1 MPHFII
7 DCSENIIQQKPPDE
21 IMQAVYDVAEATG
34 LFAPNDIKVRLRPYQ
49 YFKLG
54 KNKKDFIHIFGNIM
68 EGRSTEQK
76 ANLSQKI
83 IERLNEMFPNI
94 SILSINI
101 REFEK
106 TTYNNKILVRHL
118 PFLYFDSSLTLLQ
131 LSGMGYVRKELV

>member
-7 DCSENIIQQKPPDE
+7 DCSENIIQLKNPE
-21 IMQAVYDVAEATG
+21 LIMQTVYDAAESTG
-34 LFAPNDIKVRLRPYQ
+34 LFAKNDIKVRIRPFK

-54 KNKKDFIHIFGNIM
+54 EDKKDFIHVFGNIM

-76 ANLSQKI
+76 AALSKKI
-83 IERLNEMFPNI
+83 ISTLNEMFPDV

-106 TTYNNKILVRHL
+106 ATYSNKVLI
-118 PFLYFDSSLTLLQ
+118 Q
-131 LSGMGYVRKELV
+131 SGNEQRS

>member
-7 DCSENIIQQKPPDE
+7 DCSENIIQQKSPDE

-34 LFAPNDIKVRLRPYQ
+34 LFAVNDIKVRLRPYQ

-54 KNKKDFIHIFGNIM
+54 TGKKDFIHIFGSIM
-68 EGRSTEQK
+68 EGRSAEQK
-76 ANLSQKI
+76 ANLSKKI
-83 IERLNEMFPNI
+83 IERLNEMFPAI

-106 TTYNNKILVRHL
+106 ATYSNKALIHPLNTTNDRH
-118 PFLYFDSSLTLLQ
+118 FDI
-131 LSGMGYVRKELV
+131 KN

>member
-1 MPHFII
+1 MPHFLIE
-7 DCSENIIQQKPPDE
+7 CSENILQQKSPDA

-68 EGRSTEQK
+68 EGRSVEQK

-83 IERLNEMFPNI
+83 IERLNEMFPDI

-106 TTYNNKILVRHL
+106 ATYSNKALIHPRNTTHDRH
-118 PFLYFDSSLTLLQ
+118 FDVES
-131 LSGMGYVRKELV
+131 